1 MSKRKAPDS
10 NNPNQEFVDFLIE
23 LTDYEKNVSRNR
35 FKHNAYRKAAGALAK
50 LPERI
55 KSGAEA
61 KKLDGIGKQIGIKI
75 DEFIQTG
82 KFERIQL
89 DDGNPI
95 DFHMI
100 TGNLNYDPDTV
111 SQFSKKSEKN
121 LGNGTFCLKS

>member
-23 LTDYEKNVSRNR
+23 LADYEKNVSRNR

-82 KFERIQL
+82 KLKKIEKIRA
-89 DDGNPI
+89 DDGNLAI
-95 DFHMI
+95 NELTRVAGIGKYFK
-100 TGNLNYDPDTV
+100 V
-111 SQFSKKSEKN
+111 FKVWKKR
-121 LGNGTFCLKS
+121 F

>member
-1 MSKRKAPDS
+1 MA
-10 NNPNQEFVDFLIE
+10 
-23 LTDYEKNVSRNR
+23 
-35 FKHNAYRKAAGALAK
+35 HCAGVLAK
-50 LPERI
+50 LPEKI
-55 KSGAEA
+55 KSGSEV
-61 KKLDGIGKQIGIKI
+61 KELDGIGKSIVFKI